1 MGKSKH
7 MPLSFPAQQR
17 QRESE
22 GGKGN
27 SNSFHSANAYYHYP
41 SLEQD
46 TELQKPGEEEAE
58 RLLSNNPTRAGLPE
72 DFTAKQAHPRYIR
85 WLQESPGPFLM
96 RSV

>member
-17 QRESE
+17 QREPKGS
-22 GGKGN
+22 KGN
-27 SNSFHSANAYYHYP
+27 SNSFHNVDVYHR

-58 RLLSNNPTRAGLPE
+58 RLLSNNPTRAGLPA
-72 DFTAKQAHPRYIR
+72 DITAKQAHPRYIR

>member
-17 QRESE
+17 QREPK

-27 SNSFHSANAYYHYP
+27 SDSFHNVDVYHR

-58 RLLSNNPTRAGLPE
+58 RLLSNNPTRAGLPA
-72 DFTAKQAHPRYIR
+72 DITAKQAHPRYIR
-85 WLQESPGPFLM
+85 WLQESLGPFLM

>member
-17 QRESE
+17 QRESK

-27 SNSFHSANAYYHYP
+27 SNSFHNIYRR

-58 RLLSNNPTRAGLPE
+58 RRLSNNPTRAGLPA
-72 DFTAKQAHPRYIR
+72 DITAKQARPRYIR
-85 WLQESPGPFLM
+85 WLQESPGPLLM